1 MESDHRKVAQ
11 MNERDIAVIPY
22 LAYDA
27 LMERYER
34 SQKNLRLSI
43 IVSAFLAI
51 GLALSLCL
59 R

>member
-1 MESDHRKVAQ
+1 MKE
-11 MNERDIAVIPY
+11 ERDIAVIPY